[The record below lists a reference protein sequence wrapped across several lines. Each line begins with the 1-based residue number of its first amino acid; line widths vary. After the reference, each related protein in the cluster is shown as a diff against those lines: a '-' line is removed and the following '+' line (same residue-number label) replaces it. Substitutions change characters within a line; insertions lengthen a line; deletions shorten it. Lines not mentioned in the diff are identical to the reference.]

1 MKRAA
6 LIAVLALLTLPI
18 AYNVV
23 TSYVYDDDLS
33 RLHALGTE
41 LHTWESF
48 AYSPGANV
56 KGIPSFRPITWFIQ
70 DITFRIFGRHF
81 HLYHAFFFACHLSNG
96 VLLYLLALRLT
107 HNRPCAL
114 VAGLLFVFNQ
124 ANTETLCLLYAN
136 HMIHGVTFTLLTLL
150 SITLFRD
157 SGRRV
162 HLLATVLFFNMA
174 VYSTETCVVLL
185 LYVPLLV
192 GIFALRQL
200 RPADMARASVYILSS
215 TAILLTL
222 WFASKSD
229 IWAPA
234 SVVRVNYRY
243 LAGNVRWV
251 VVNLFLPFRDM
262 RFSPSDIFFPALYY
276 LLGFA
281 YLVSFSQFILL
292 SRIQNKLFVF
302 GVSCFLLYVVP
313 VSKFIVYE
321 RVLYYACPFY
331 ALVIGSLL
339 TVEARCARRG
349 YRISVAILCALLLVN
364 NYALLLLRTRDWS
377 TSGRLTRNIMRY
389 FGDQI
394 DAIHE
399 KKLHAVDLYP
409 CRLLYLR
416 GKPLFGPIDDMYR
429 WCLWFNG
436 RDPGELPISE
446 ENLILW
452 RDAREIALAFRSGGP
467 VQKDDPLIALEKE
480 RNNGSYRFRLYE
492 GTVGDFLRGRH
503 PNVAALGSSFPI
515 RVNFQLIHSFVPLPG
530 YEIDEGKKYQPWRG
544 YGWDT
549 GLYGEDL
556 AFQRRA
562 CVDPDAKDTA
572 EQLRETYVF
581 TQGGKATWRI
591 DLPNGDYLVSLCWG
605 DPDRDRP
612 PQTVTL
618 QGNVAAESSR
628 WMRPGEFVTAER
640 IPVSVRDGRMVMEL
654 VPRAPNHPGIINHLV
669 IDRAVAPAD

>member
-1 MKRAA
+1 MKKTP

-18 AYNVV
+18 ARNVV
-23 TSYVYDDDLS
+23 TSYMYDDDIS
-33 RLHALGTE
+33 RLHALGTRW
-41 LHTWESF
+41 HTWESVT
-48 AYSPGANV
+48 YSPGANV
-56 KGIPSFRPITWFIQ
+56 RGLPSFRPITWFIQ
-70 DITFRIFGRHF
+70 DITFRAFGRHCRP
-81 HLYHAFFFACHLSNG
+81 YHAFFFACHILNA
-96 VLLYLLALRLT
+96 VLLFLLVLKLAK
-107 HNRPCAL
+107 NQACAL
-114 VAGLLFVFNQ
+114 IVGLLFFFNQ
-124 ANTETLCLLYAN
+124 ANTETLCLVYAN
-136 HMIHGVTFTLLTLL
+136 HMIHGVTFTLLSLL
-150 SITLFRD
+150 CMAAFRD

-162 HLLATVLFFNMA
+162 HFLAGVLFYNMA
-174 VYSTETCVVLL
+174 IYSTETCVVLI
-185 LYVPLLV
+185 LYIPLLL
-192 GIFALRQL
+192 GIFGPGRL
-200 RPADMARASVYILSS
+200 RPSHLAGASLCILAS
-215 TAILLTL
+215 TAAFLAVWLT
-222 WFASKSD
+222 SKPGYWEPSS
-229 IWAPA
+229 IA
-234 SVVRVNYRY
+234 RVDFRY
-243 LAGNVRWV
+243 MAGNIRWV
-251 VVNLFLPFRDM
+251 VSNLFLPYEDM
-262 RFSPSDIFFPALYY
+262 CFSSSGTFFVALFF
-276 LLGFA
+276 LLGYA
-281 YLVSFSQFILL
+281 YVFSFSQFVFL
-292 SRIQNKLFVF
+292 SRLRNKLFIF
-302 GVSCFLLYVVP
+302 GVSCLLLYVVP

-321 RVLYYACPFY
+321 RVLYYSCPFY
-331 ALVIGSLL
+331 AVIVGSLL
-339 TVEARCARRG
+339 TVEERGARRG

-364 NYALLLLRTRDWS
+364 NYSLLLLRTRDWS
-377 TSGRLTRNIMRY
+377 VVGKLNRGIMHY
-389 FGDQI
+389 FGSRI
-394 DAIHE
+394 DAIYD
-399 KKLHAVDLYP
+399 KKLHAVNLYP

-436 RDPGELPISE
+436 RDPGEISISE
-446 ENLILW
+446 ENLLLW
-452 RDAREIALAFRSGGP
+452 RDAREIAMAYTSGGP
-467 VQKDDPLIALEKE
+467 VREDDPLIALMTEREK
-480 RNNGSYRFRLYE
+480 GSYRFRLYE
-492 GTVGDFLRGRH
+492 GTAGDFLRGRLAGVER
-503 PNVAALGSSFPI
+503 PGSSFPV
-515 RVNFQLIHSFVPLPG
+515 RVNFQLIHSFVPLHG

-549 GLYGEDL
+549 GLCGEDL